1 MRFLITMNMPSYSGN
16 AVHQIQAEH
25 SAKSL
30 EDFAD
35 ALTQNDFVIV
45 EEFYRDQQTKEDYS
59 RGFMAINHRYVGKIK
74 VLNSTEKSI

>member
-16 AVHQIQAEH
+16 QVHQIQAEYPV
-25 SAKSL
+25 KSL
-30 EDFAD
+30 QDFID

-45 EEFYRDQQTKEDYS
+45 EEYYRDQTTKADYS

-74 VLNSTEKSI
+74 VLTQMEKD